1 MPGSGYGR
9 RAGACRWK
17 CRDEKAVALKTELTD
32 AEVIAKEK
40 ELFEADPIGLIR
52 AGYLE
57 IRDKDANLVPLLLNS
72 TQLKINEKIQAR
84 RRQGR
89 PVFIFVLKARQLG
102 VSTYTQA
109 VDFAFTSQRSNI
121 NSLVLA
127 DDVDGASYIFKMNE
141 IFYDRMSLRHPH
153 LTPERQRSDERRL
166 EFAKTYSRIMIDTA
180 NNERAGRKYTLQYVH
195 LSEVAFFK
203 NFSGIMQGLM
213 PAISRSP
220 DTVVI
225 LETTANGVN
234 DVSAFYWKQKA
245 AYEADP
251 EATDWIVMFCSW
263 KEHAEYSRE
272 FYNVTLRDKFE
283 KSLSQKELKL
293 MGDHG
298 LTLEQLYWRRQMIE
312 DAFGGDDEKF
322 EVEYP
327 LTDEEA
333 FKSTSRQVF
342 PDAIT
347 NPQKVNILVPERRGE
362 IELVDRR
369 RSFMPDQRGFLKIY
383 QASQPEEKYVIGADT
398 CESALTH
405 DEACAQVIK
414 RSTWTQVAH
423 LHGHMNPEDF
433 AERLIAL
440 GLYYNRALLCP
451 ERNGPGL
458 VTVTYLANR
467 MYPNICRQ
475 RKSVVSDSGQWS
487 ETEEYGFHTN
497 VKTKPLIIDQLQN
510 ALRSLNIV
518 LHDQLTLDELR
529 SYVVIQTSKEGNT
542 TMGADQGKRDDC
554 TIALAIAIHYAHMI
568 KPNPIAFSGM
578 RDARPRTRT
587 GY

>member
-1 MPGSGYGR
+1 M
-9 RAGACRWK
+9 K
-17 CRDEKAVALKTELTD
+17 KELTD
-32 AEVIAKEK
+32 QEVMDRERAA
-40 ELFEADPIGLIR
+40 FEADPIGLIK

-57 IRDKDANLVPLLLNS
+57 IRDKDANLVPLVPNS
-72 TQLKINEKIQAR
+72 TQKRIEEKIQER

-89 PVFIFVLKARQLG
+89 PVFILILKARQLG

-109 VDFAFTSQRSNI
+109 VDFAFASQRPNI
-121 NSLVLA
+121 NSLVIA

-141 IFYDRMSLRHPH
+141 IFYDRMLIRNPH
-153 LTPERQRSDERRL
+153 LTPDRQRSDERRL

-180 NNERAGRKYTLQYVH
+180 NNERAGRKFTLQYVH
-195 LSEVAFFK
+195 LSEAAFFK
-203 NFSGIMQGLM
+203 NFQGIMQGLM
-213 PAISRSP
+213 PAVARGP
-220 DTVVI
+220 DTVMIV
-225 LETTANGVN
+225 ESTANGVN
-234 DVSAFYWKQKA
+234 DFSAFYWKMKA

-251 EATDWIVMFCSW
+251 DATDWIVMFCSW
-263 KEHAEYSRE
+263 KEHGEYARE
-272 FYNVTLRDKFE
+272 FYTDALRQKFE
-283 KSLSQKELKL
+283 ASLSTKELLLIKQ
-293 MGDHG
+293 HG
-298 LTLEQLYWRRQMIE
+298 LTLEQLNWRRQVIE

-327 LTDEEA
+327 LTDKEA

-347 NPQKVNILVPERRGE
+347 DPQRVNIGVPKLRGEMELVERRPA
-362 IELVDRR
+362 
-369 RSFMPDQRGFLKIY
+369 FMADPRGFLKIY
-383 QASQPEEKYVIGADT
+383 QENQPEERYIIGADT

-414 RSTWTQVAH
+414 RSTWSQVAH

-440 GLYYNRALLCP
+440 GLYYNRAMLCP

-475 RKSVVSDSGQWS
+475 KKAVVSDSGQWT

-497 VKTKPLIIDQLQN
+497 VKTKPLIIDQLQSS
-510 ALRSLNIV
+510 LRSLNIV
-518 LHDQLTLDELR
+518 LHDQLTLDQLQ

-542 TMGADQGKRDDC
+542 EMGADQGKRDDC
-554 TIALAIAIHYAHMI
+554 VMALAIAVHYAHQI
-568 KPNPIAFSGM
+568 RPTVASFSGL
-578 RDARPRTRT
+578 REHRPNTRT